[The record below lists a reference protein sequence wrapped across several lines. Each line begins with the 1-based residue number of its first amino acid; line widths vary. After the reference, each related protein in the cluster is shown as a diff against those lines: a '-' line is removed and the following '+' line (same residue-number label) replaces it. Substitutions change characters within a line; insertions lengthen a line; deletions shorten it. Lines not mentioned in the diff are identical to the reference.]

1 LATVAVSPKDWLSKL
16 NKANIDIIAIAGFT
30 GMVLVILLIP
40 LPPLVMDI
48 FLIINLSFSI
58 LLLMSTVWVKSAME
72 LSSFPSLLLI
82 VTLFRLALNVATTRL
97 ILSTGNAGSV
107 VDTFAGFISGNNLV
121 VGFVIFLILVLI
133 NFIVITKG
141 SGRVSEVA
149 ARFTLDAL
157 PGKQMAIDADMNAGN
172 IDEKQAKIRRDAL
185 SEEADFYG
193 SMDGASKFVRGDA
206 IAGLVITAIN
216 ILAGFAIGVFVNG
229 LGAEE
234 AAKKYTLLT
243 IGDGLVTQIPALF
256 ISVAAG
262 LLVTKS
268 GKSSNIYVDLNRQ
281 LFLSPKPIMA
291 AACLIVLLGLA
302 TSFWPASTLVS
313 MALTYYAWT
322 LMKKEEKAI
331 VTQKEAKKETE
342 AKPAEPDKVEGML
355 KVEQM
360 ELEVGYGL
368 IPLVDAKQ
376 GGDLLNRI
384 NLLRKQIATDMGFIV
399 PPIRI
404 RDNMQL
410 QPNQY
415 VVKIRGNEIAVGEVY
430 PDKLL
435 AMDAGSATGKL
446 DGIQTKEPAFGLPA
460 TWVGREMK
468 ERANSLGHTV
478 VEPTAVIA
486 THLTELVKNHAA
498 EILTRGE
505 IKHLVDNLDESS
517 KTIVDEVLKDML
529 TYADLQKVLQN
540 LLMEKVSIKDLETI
554 LEVLGDYGRKT
565 KDTEVLT
572 EYVRN
577 ALNRSI
583 CKDYIE
589 EKNKIY
595 VVTLDPKMEDM
606 ITNSVQ
612 KMDDGASLLSI
623 DPRVL
628 KNVVKGITTALE
640 KLVSKGHVAPI
651 VLCSPSIR
659 AHVSRFMRSQMP
671 SVVVLSYNEISPGI
685 NVEAVTSAD
694 LSA

>member
-1 LATVAVSPKDWLSKL
+1 MATVAVSPKNWLVSLSK
-16 NKANIDIIAIAGFT
+16 NNIDMLAIAGFT

-40 LPPLVMDI
+40 LPTVIMDI

-72 LSSFPSLLLI
+72 LSSFPSMLLI

-97 ILSTGNAGSV
+97 ILSSGDAGRV

-157 PGKQMAIDADMNAGN
+157 PGKQMAIDADLNAGN
-172 IDEKQAKIRRDAL
+172 IDEKQAKSRRDAL
-185 SEEADFYG
+185 SDEADFYG
-193 SMDGASKFVRGDA
+193 AMDGASKFVRGDA

-216 ILAGFAIGVFVNG
+216 IIAGFAVGILVNG
-229 LGAEE
+229 SDVSE

-268 GKSSNIYVDLNRQ
+268 GKNANIYIDLKKQ
-281 LFLSPKPIMA
+281 LFLAPKPLMA
-291 AACLIVLLGLA
+291 AASLIALLGLF
-302 TSFWPASTLVS
+302 TNFWLPSTIVS
-313 MALTYYAWT
+313 IGLTYYAWT
-322 LMKKEEKAI
+322 LFKKEDLAAI
-331 VTQKEAKKETE
+331 KQKEAKVE
-342 AKPAEPDKVEGML
+342 AEVKPLEPDKVEGML
-355 KVEQM
+355 KVEPM

-368 IPLVDAKQ
+368 IPLVDTKQ

-415 VVKIRGNEIAVGEVY
+415 VVKIRGNEIALGDVY

-446 DGIQTKEPAFGLPA
+446 EGIQTKEPAFGLPA

-517 KTIVDEVLKDML
+517 KTIVNEVLTDML

-577 ALNRSI
+577 ALGRTI

-589 EKNKIY
+589 DKNKIF

-606 ITNSVQ
+606 ITNSLQ
-612 KMDDGASLLSI
+612 KMDDGNSLLSI
-623 DPRVL
+623 DPRIL
-628 KNVVKGITTALE
+628 KNIVKGITTALE
-640 KLVSKGHVAPI
+640 KLVSMGHVAPI

-659 AHVSRFMRSQMP
+659 AHVSRFMRPQMP
-671 SVVVLSYNEISPGI
+671 SVVVLSYNEIAPGI
-685 NVEAVTSAD
+685 NVEAVGSAEI
-694 LSA
+694 SA

>member
-1 LATVAVSPKDWLSKL
+1 ML
-16 NKANIDIIAIAGFT
+16 AIAGFT
-30 GMVLVILLIP
+30 GMVLVILLVP
-40 LPPLVMDI
+40 LPPIVMDI
-48 FLIINLSFSI
+48 FLIINFSFSI
-58 LLLMSTVWVKSAME
+58 LLLMTTVWVKSSME
-72 LSSFPSLLLI
+72 LSSFPSMLLI

-97 ILSTGNAGSV
+97 ILSTGNAGAV
-107 VDTFAGFISGNNLV
+107 VDTFAGFISGNNIV

-157 PGKQMAIDADMNAGN
+157 PGKQMAIDADLNAGN

-185 SEEADFYG
+185 SDEADFYG
-193 SMDGASKFVRGDA
+193 AMDGSSKFVRGDA

-216 ILAGFAIGVFVNG
+216 ILAGFTIGMLVNG
-229 LGAEE
+229 LGAAE

-243 IGDGLVTQIPALF
+243 IGDGLVSQIPALF

-262 LLVTKS
+262 LLVTKA
-268 GKSSNIYVDLNRQ
+268 GKTSNIYVDFNKQ
-281 LFLSPKPIMA
+281 LLLSPKPLLA
-291 AACLIVLLGLA
+291 ASCLIALLGLA
-302 TSFWPASTLVS
+302 TDFWLPSTLVS
-313 MALTYYAWT
+313 IGLAYYAWT
-322 LMKKEEKAI
+322 LFKNEEIAVIK
-331 VTQKEAKKETE
+331 QKETKTAAET
-342 AKPAEPDKVEGML
+342 KPLEPDKVEGLL
-355 KVEQM
+355 KVEPM

-368 IPLVDAKQ
+368 IPLVDSKQ

-384 NLLRKQIATDMGFIV
+384 NLLRKQVATDLGFIV

-415 VVKIRGNEIAVGEVY
+415 VVKIRGNEIAIGEVY

-435 AMDAGSATGKL
+435 AMDAGNSTGKL

-460 TWVGREMK
+460 TWVVREMR
-468 ERANSLGHTV
+468 ERSSSLGYTV

-498 EILTRGE
+498 EILTRTE
-505 IKHLVDNLDESS
+505 IKHLVDNLDEGS
-517 KTIVDEVLKDML
+517 KAVVTEVLKDML

-540 LLMEKVSIKDLETI
+540 LLIEKVSIKDLETI
-554 LEVLGDYGRKT
+554 LEVLGDFGRKT
-565 KDTEVLT
+565 KDTDVLT

-577 ALNRSI
+577 ALNRAI

-589 EKNKIY
+589 EQNKIY
-595 VVTLDPKMEDM
+595 VATLDPKMEDM
-606 ITNSVQ
+606 ITNSLQ
-612 KMDDGASLLSI
+612 KMDDGASLLNI

-628 KNVVKGITTALE
+628 KNVVKGITSALE
-640 KLVSKGHVAPI
+640 KLVSQGHVAPI

-659 AHVSRFMRSQMP
+659 SQVSRFMRSHMP
-671 SVVVLSYNEISPGI
+671 SIVVLSYNEISPGI
-685 NVEAVTSAD
+685 NVEAVAVAE
-694 LSA
+694 LGA

>member
-1 LATVAVSPKDWLSKL
+1 ML
-16 NKANIDIIAIAGFT
+16 AIAGFT
-30 GMVLVILLIP
+30 GMVLVILLVP
-40 LPPLVMDI
+40 LPPIVMDI

-58 LLLMSTVWVKSAME
+58 LLLMTTVWVKSSME
-72 LSSFPSLLLI
+72 LSSFPSMLLI

-97 ILSTGNAGSV
+97 ILSTGDAGGV

-157 PGKQMAIDADMNAGN
+157 PGKQMAIDADLNAGN

-193 SMDGASKFVRGDA
+193 AMDGSSKFVRGDA

-216 ILAGFAIGVFVNG
+216 ILAGFTIGMLSNG
-229 LGAEE
+229 MGAAE

-243 IGDGLVTQIPALF
+243 IGDGLVSQIPALF

-262 LLVTKS
+262 LLVTKA
-268 GKSSNIYVDLNRQ
+268 GKTSNIYVDLNKQ
-281 LFLSPKPIMA
+281 LLLSPKPLLA
-291 AACLIVLLGLA
+291 ASCLIALLGLA
-302 TSFWPASTLVS
+302 TSFWLPSTLVS
-313 MALTYYAWT
+313 MGLAYYAWT
-322 LMKKEEKAI
+322 LFKREELA
-331 VTQKEAKKETE
+331 VTQQKETKTAAE
-342 AKPAEPDKVEGML
+342 TKPLEPDKVEGLL
-355 KVEQM
+355 KVEPM

-368 IPLVDAKQ
+368 IPLVDSKQ

-384 NLLRKQIATDMGFIV
+384 NLLRKQIATDLGFIV

-415 VVKIRGNEIAVGEVY
+415 IVKIRGNEIAIGEVY

-435 AMDAGSATGKL
+435 AMDAGNSTGKL

-460 TWVGREMK
+460 TWVVREMK
-468 ERANSLGHTV
+468 ERSSSLGYTV

-498 EILTRGE
+498 EILTRAE
-505 IKHLVDNLDESS
+505 IKHLVDNLEEGS
-517 KTIVDEVLKDML
+517 KAIANDVLKDML

-540 LLMEKVSIKDLETI
+540 LLIEKVSIKDLESI
-554 LEVLGDYGRKT
+554 LEVLGDFGRKT
-565 KDTEVLT
+565 KDTDVLT

-589 EKNKIY
+589 EQNKIF

-606 ITNSVQ
+606 ITNSLQ

-640 KLVSKGHVAPI
+640 KLVSQGHVAPI

-659 AHVSRFMRSQMP
+659 SHVSRFMRSHMP
-671 SVVVLSYNEISPGI
+671 SIVVLSYNEISPGI
-685 NVEAVTSAD
+685 NVEAVAAAE
-694 LSA
+694 LGA

>member
-1 LATVAVSPKDWLSKL
+1 MATVAESPKNWLAKL
-16 NKANIDIIAIAGFT
+16 NKANIDILVIAGFT
-30 GMVLVILLIP
+30 GMVLVILLVP
-40 LPPLVMDI
+40 LHPMVMDI
-48 FLIINLSFSI
+48 FLILNLAFAV

-72 LSSFPSLLLI
+72 LSSFPSMLLV

-97 ILSTGNAGSV
+97 ILSTGNAGHV
-107 VDTFAGFISGNNLV
+107 VDTFAGFISGNNLI

-193 SMDGASKFVRGDA
+193 AMDGASKFVRGDA
-206 IAGLVITAIN
+206 IAGLVITTIN
-216 ILAGFAIGVFVNG
+216 IIGGFAVGVFVNEIG
-229 LGAEE
+229 MVPSLQ
-234 AAKKYTLLT
+234 KYTLLT
-243 IGDGLVTQIPALF
+243 IGDGLVTQIPALL

-262 LLVTKS
+262 LLVTKA
-268 GKSSNIYVDLNRQ
+268 GKNSNIYMDLKKQ
-281 LFLSPKPIMA
+281 LFLAPKPLMA
-291 AACLIVLLGLA
+291 AACLIALLGFA
-302 TSFWPASTLVS
+302 TNFWIPSTLVS
-313 MALTYYAWT
+313 IGLTYYAWT
-322 LMKKEEKAI
+322 LFKKESMDI
-331 VTQKEAKKETE
+331 VKQKEAKTE
-342 AKPAEPDKVEGML
+342 AATKPLEPEKVEGML

-368 IPLVDAKQ
+368 IPLVDTKQ

-415 VVKIRGNEIAVGEVY
+415 VVKIRGNEIAVGEVF

-517 KTIVDEVLKDML
+517 KTIVSEVLTDML

-577 ALNRSI
+577 ALGRTI
-583 CKDYIE
+583 CKDYLE
-589 EKNKIY
+589 DKNKIF

-606 ITNSVQ
+606 ITNSLQ
-612 KMDDGASLLSI
+612 KMDDGNSLLNI

-628 KNVVKGITTALE
+628 KNVVNGISTALE
-640 KLVSKGHVAPI
+640 KLVSMGHVAPI

-659 AHVSRFMRSQMP
+659 AHVSRFMRPQMP

-685 NVEAVTSAD
+685 IVEAVGSAE
-694 LSA
+694 LGA

>member
-1 LATVAVSPKDWLSKL
+1 MATVAASPREWLSKL
-16 NKANIDIIAIAGFT
+16 NKSNIDMLAIAGFT
-30 GMVLVILLIP
+30 GMILVILLVP
-40 LPPLVMDI
+40 LPPIAMDI

-58 LLLMSTVWVKSAME
+58 LLLMTTVWVKSSME

-97 ILSTGNAGSV
+97 ILSTGNAGTV

-157 PGKQMAIDADMNAGN
+157 PGKQMAIDADLNAGN
-172 IDEKQAKIRRDAL
+172 IDEKQAKLRRDAL

-193 SMDGASKFVRGDA
+193 AMDGSSKFVRGDA

-216 ILAGFAIGVFVNG
+216 IIAGFTIGILVNG
-229 LGAEE
+229 LGAAE

-243 IGDGLVTQIPALF
+243 IGDGLVSQIPALF

-262 LLVTKS
+262 LLVTKA
-268 GKSSNIYVDLNRQ
+268 GKTSNIYVDLNKQ
-281 LFLSPKPIMA
+281 LLLSPKPLLA
-291 AACLIVLLGLA
+291 ASCLIALLGLA
-302 TSFWPASTLVS
+302 TSFWLPSMIVS
-313 MALTYYAWT
+313 IGLAYYAWT
-322 LMKKEEKAI
+322 LFKKEEIAI
-331 VTQKEAKKETE
+331 IKQKETKAVAET
-342 AKPAEPDKVEGML
+342 KPLEPDKVEGLL
-355 KVEQM
+355 KVEPM

-368 IPLVDAKQ
+368 IPLVDSKQ

-384 NLLRKQIATDMGFIV
+384 NLLRKQIATDLGFIV

-435 AMDAGSATGKL
+435 AMDAGNSTGKL

-460 TWVGREMK
+460 TWVVREMR
-468 ERANSLGHTV
+468 ERSSSLGYTV

-498 EILTRGE
+498 EILTRTE

-517 KTIVDEVLKDML
+517 KAVVTEVLKDML
-529 TYADLQKVLQN
+529 TYADLQKILQN
-540 LLMEKVSIKDLETI
+540 LLIEKVSIKDLETI
-554 LEVLGDYGRKT
+554 LEVLGDFGRKT
-565 KDTEVLT
+565 KDTDVLT

-589 EKNKIY
+589 DQNKIY

-606 ITNSVQ
+606 ITNSLQ
-612 KMDDGASLLSI
+612 KMEDGASLLSI

-628 KNVVKGITTALE
+628 KNVIRGITSALE
-640 KLVSKGHVAPI
+640 KLVSQGHVAPI

-659 AHVSRFMRSQMP
+659 SQVSRFMRSQMP
-671 SVVVLSYNEISPGI
+671 SIVVLSYNEISPGV
-685 NVEAVTSAD
+685 NVEAVAVAE
-694 LSA
+694 LVA